1 MTKTG
6 AQGRLDGTGL
16 AGAPSAETGPTAPQA
31 GAAVA
36 RGGAANL
43 VGALVYG
50 ASNFALLIVLNR
62 GLGIER
68 AGVVVVAI
76 AVFNVAAVV
85 CALGASTGLVRTI
98 SRLRATDE
106 PERVPA
112 TLRAALV
119 PVAVLSGVVAVTLWV
134 FAGALTSVIAEGSRT
149 AETASVL
156 RAMVPFLPFAAL
168 HFVVIQGTRGFD
180 TMLPLVTIERVGRA
194 LALPLV
200 VGLVALAGG
209 GPRPV
214 GAAWAATNVVGLA
227 FSATSMRRRTRRL
240 LAHSGR
246 PAAPL
251 DRRTRREF
259 WAFTAPRA
267 VGQTSEVAINWF
279 DTILVGAILGTTAA
293 GIYASGTR
301 YLQPGMFASE
311 ALMQVSSP
319 RLSGLMA
326 TGDTLEASRLAQLV
340 GGWQTVVIWP
350 IYLLVLAFPHP
361 LLALFGEE
369 VVAAT
374 DALRWL
380 SLAMLVTIPLG
391 PAAAVVL
398 MGGRSR
404 QAMLNTLVALSVN
417 IGGNLLL
424 VERYGISAAGAVWA
438 ATILVGVLLPTWQA
452 HRTLGV
458 TTPGRQALIAMALAA
473 ATVGAVSLI
482 TRLAVG
488 HDLVGLVVAGS
499 LGTALYVAGLWWA
512 RSTLHL
518 DLWWAGVRRKAP
530 IPPATPLLRG
540 PA

>member
-1 MTKTG
+1 MTSTG
-6 AQGRLDGTGL
+6 AQGRLDGAATPQVPSPL
-16 AGAPSAETGPTAPQA
+16 AGSRAPVA
-31 GAAVA
+31 GAALA

-50 ASNFALLIVLNR
+50 ASNFVLLIVLNR
-62 GLGIER
+62 GLGVAR

-119 PVAVLSGVVAVTLWV
+119 PVAVLSTVVAALLWAL
-134 FAGALTSVIAEGSRT
+134 AGGLTAVIADGSRT
-149 AETASVL
+149 AEAASVL
-156 RAMVPFLPFAAL
+156 RWMAPFLPFAAL
-168 HFVVIQGTRGFD
+168 HFVIIQGTRGFD

-214 GAAWAATNVVGLA
+214 GAAWAATNVVALG
-227 FSATSMRRRTRRL
+227 FSAASMRVRTRRVVE
-240 LAHSGR
+240 ASGR
-246 PAAPL
+246 EPAPL
-251 DRRTRREF
+251 DRKTSREF

-326 TGDTLEASRLAQLV
+326 TGDTAEASRLAQLV

-380 SLAMLVTIPLG
+380 CLAMLATIPLG
-391 PAAAVVL
+391 PAAAVIL

-404 QAMLNTLVALSVN
+404 QAMFNTLAALAVN
-417 IGGNLLL
+417 IGGNLAF
-424 VERYGISAAGAVWA
+424 VERYGISAAGGVWA
-438 ATILVGVLLPTWQA
+438 ATILVGALLPTWQA
-452 HRTLGV
+452 HRSLEV
-458 TTPGRQALIAMALAA
+458 TTPGRPALVAMALAA
-473 ATVGAVSLI
+473 ATVGLTTVTVRFSI
-482 TRLAVG
+482 G
-488 HDLVGLVVAGS
+488 DDLVALLVAGS
-499 LGTALYVAGLWWA
+499 VGTALYVVGLWWV
-512 RSTLHL
+512 RSALHL
-518 DLWWAGVRRKAP
+518 DIWWAGIRRKAP
-530 IPPATPLLRG
+530 NSPATPLLRG

>member
-1 MTKTG
+1 MTTTG
-6 AQGRLDGTGL
+6 ADGRLSDDGSP
-16 AGAPSAETGPTAPQA
+16 ADASARPDARAAAA

-36 RGGAANL
+36 RGGSANL

-50 ASNFALLIVLNR
+50 ASNFLLLIVLNR
-62 GLGIER
+62 GLGIAR

-112 TLRAALV
+112 TLRAALT
-119 PVAVLSGVVAVTLWV
+119 PVAVTSVVTAVVLWV
-134 FAGALTSVIAEGSRT
+134 LATALTDLIAHGQRT
-149 AETASVL
+149 AEAASTL
-156 RAMVPFLPFAAL
+156 RWMAPFLPFAAL

-180 TMLPLVTIERVGRA
+180 TMKPLVAIERIGRA
-194 LALPLV
+194 MALPLV
-200 VGLVALAGG
+200 VGIVALAGG

-227 FSATSMRRRTRRL
+227 LSGLTMHRRTRAL
-240 LAHSGR
+240 VAASGR
-246 PAAPL
+246 PAARL
-251 DRRTRREF
+251 DRATRREF

-279 DTILVGAILGTTAA
+279 DTILVGALLGTTPA

-326 TGDTLEASRLAQLV
+326 TGEQHEASRLAQLV
-340 GGWQTVVIWP
+340 GGWQTVVVWP
-350 IYLLVLAFPHP
+350 IYVIVLAFPHP
-361 LLALFGEE
+361 LLAIFGHE
-369 VVAAT
+369 VLQAT

-380 SLAMLVTIPLG
+380 ALAMLVVTPLG
-391 PAAAVVL
+391 PSAAVIL

-404 QAMLNTLVALSVN
+404 QAMVNTLVALVVN
-417 IGGNLLL
+417 IGGNLLF
-424 VERYGISAAGAVWA
+424 VEHHGITAAGAVWA
-438 ATILVGVLLPTWQA
+438 ATILVGALQPAWQA

-458 TTPGRQALIAMALAA
+458 TTWGRPALLAVALAA
-473 ATVGAVSLI
+473 STLGVV
-482 TRLAVG
+482 AVG
-488 HDLVGLVVAGS
+488 VRLVLGDDLGALLVAGS
-499 LGTALYVAGLWWA
+499 LGTSLYAAGLWRA
-512 RSTLHL
+512 RSALHL
-518 DLWWAGVRRKAP
+518 DLWWAGLRRQAP
-530 IPPATPLLRG
+530 AAPARPLLRG
-540 PA
+540 SA